1 MDSQNEHLSP
11 LKDQNRFKQQ
21 FSYPPTEKDKETYNK
36 INTTENMFACG
47 RMIPTGHR
55 DEKCECGHT
64 FSQLVIESNKPVIHH
79 SRPTYDSRDGPLS
92 TYMLTTENCEH
103 VKGGIQKKKGLKYLS
118 LKQSSLRTPTHT
130 HSTLLCYVSF
140 FYWVEK
146 YSTGWWS
153 PIEADVD
160 HQKWRSWGKIWP
172 ILVRFIGQKA
182 HVSMDLKKWFL
193 LDHILTFL

>member
-1 MDSQNEHLSP
+1 MSKRRCRTCSGRDGCIHVNIFDQKTRVVSENNDVVASDEVMDSQNEHLSP

-146 YSTGWWS
+146 YSTGW
-153 PIEADVD
+153 
-160 HQKWRSWGKIWP
+160 
-172 ILVRFIGQKA
+172 
-182 HVSMDLKKWFL
+182 
-193 LDHILTFL
+193 